1 MPRLKQKL
9 PSYRLH
15 RSSRQAVVT
24 LSGRDYYLGSFN
36 APESRAEYDRLIREW
51 LANQRQIMEKS
62 VTKNGKDQGV
72 TINELIS
79 QYWVFASGYYVKNLK
94 PTSELHALRF
104 SFKPLVALYG
114 TTTVDVFGP
123 SSLKAVRQKMI
134 DNGLFRTLINRLI
147 NRIRRIFKWGVENE
161 LVRSSTLEALRA
173 VAPLKRGRCAVRESD
188 PVKPAPESLITAI
201 ESYVSR
207 QVWAMIQ
214 VQLLTAMRPG
224 EVIQMRRRDID
235 TTGAVW
241 LYRPESHKTEHHG
254 IERSIYLGPQA
265 QKFVMPFLNRADD
278 DYLFSPLEADG
289 LLGQIIGGLKAWC
302 SDQSKI
308 GFPVLAETSGH
319 VLGRFVFRCIQA
331 CGHQVIT
338 GLLQGF
344 LEYRYLHQ
352 LLLMKGMEQV
362 PQSFQQLPSVGDGGR
377 FRQRREEPHI
387 PD

>member
-36 APESRAEYDRLIREW
+36 APESRAEYDRLIQEW

-62 VTKNGKDQGV
+62 VSKNGKDQGV

-114 TTTVDVFGP
+114 TTAVEVFGP

-134 DNGLFRTLINRLI
+134 DNGLCRTLINRLI

-173 VAPLKRGRCAVRESD
+173 VAPLKRGRCSVRESD
-188 PVKPAPESLITAI
+188 PVIGQDGSVVRLAVNNVHDFGLVKLGKRQNLFFPDDPDLLPSGIRLGTVLRPCAFLIGPISIRIALA
-201 ESYVSR
+201 SCG
-207 QVWAMIQ
+207 
-214 VQLLTAMRPG
+214 MRPYFLSTG
-224 EVIQMRRRDID
+224 TAD
-235 TTGAVW
+235 TYINDVGLIV
-241 LYRPESHKTEHHG
+241 
-254 IERSIYLGPQA
+254 
-265 QKFVMPFLNRADD
+265 V
-278 DYLFSPLEADG
+278 DG
-289 LLGQIIGGLKAWC
+289 
-302 SDQSKI
+302 
-308 GFPVLAETSGH
+308 
-319 VLGRFVFRCIQA
+319 R
-331 CGHQVIT
+331 
-338 GLLQGF
+338 
-344 LEYRYLHQ
+344 
-352 LLLMKGMEQV
+352 
-362 PQSFQQLPSVGDGGR
+362 PSVEKAFGEDATKAVNLVRIVKQPMHGR
-377 FRQRREEPHI
+377 YGC
-387 PD
+387 